1 MPQPLTAF
9 AFVAHSND
17 REAWYECHTLRT
29 GDPPE
34 NRVSILSPALA
45 RRLAD
50 KLCDRLG
57 ITDRGALYCG
67 RVFWLRNG
75 CWV

>member
-9 AFVAHSND
+9 AFVPHSND
-17 REAWYECHTLRT
+17 REAWYECHTLRGGEAET
-29 GDPPE
+29 CLAILPPDH
-34 NRVSILSPALA
+34 A

-50 KLCDRLG
+50 RLCDRLG

-75 CWV
+75 HWV